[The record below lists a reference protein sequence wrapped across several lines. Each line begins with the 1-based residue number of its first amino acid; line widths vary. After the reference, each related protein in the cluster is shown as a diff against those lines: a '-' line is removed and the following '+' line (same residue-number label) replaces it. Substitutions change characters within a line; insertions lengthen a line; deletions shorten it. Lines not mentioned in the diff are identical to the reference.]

1 MIVKPGLEG
10 LAELAPPLQALVAGV
25 GTLALT
31 AAGAALVT
39 IGRLGRGALFDA
51 MLGFASGV
59 MLAAA
64 YWSLLE
70 PAIALAAAQG
80 RLSWGPPTVGLLAG
94 AAFLAVADRV
104 LPHLHPSLDPGAT
117 EGLQTQW
124 STTTLLI
131 LAITLHNI
139 PEGLAIGVAFG
150 AAASPMPGALAGTSS
165 FGAALALS
173 VGIALQ
179 NVPEGAAVALP
190 LRAAGASRWHSFLA
204 GTASAAVEPLA
215 ALAGA
220 IAVGQVLGLLP
231 YALAFAAGAM
241 IYVVFEEL
249 IPSAHQSGRADLVTM
264 AAIGGFTLM
273 MVLDVALGG

>member
-1 MIVKPGLEG
+1 METT
-10 LAELAPPLQALVAGV
+10 LAWLAQLDPSLQALLAGL

-31 AAGAALVT
+31 ALGAMLVS
-39 IGRLGRGALFDA
+39 IGRLSHGALFEA

-64 YWSLLE
+64 YWSLLD

-80 RLSWGPPTVGLLAG
+80 LVSWLPPTVGLLAG
-94 AAFLAVADRV
+94 AAFLGVADRL
-104 LPHLHPSLDPGAT
+104 LPHLHPSRRPRAP
-117 EGLQTQW
+117 EGLKSQW

-139 PEGLAIGVAFG
+139 PEGLAVGVSFG
-150 AAASPMPGALAGTSS
+150 AAALAAPGDIASPASFGGAVALA
-165 FGAALALS
+165 

-190 LRAAGASRWHSFLA
+190 LRARGVGPWRSFLA
-204 GTASAAVEPLA
+204 GAASATVEPLA
-215 ALAGA
+215 AVIGA
-220 IAVGQVLGLLP
+220 LAVGLVSELLP

-241 IYVVFEEL
+241 IYVVLEEL
-249 IPSAHQSGRADLVTM
+249 IPSAHESGRADMVTL
-264 AAIGGFTLM
+264 AAIVGFTLM
-273 MVLDVALGG
+273 MILDVALG

>member
-1 MIVKPGLEG
+1 MQPTSFVDLT
-10 LAELAPPLQALVAGV
+10 PPLQALVAGL

-31 AAGAALVT
+31 AAGATLVI
-39 IGRLGRGALFDA
+39 IGRLGRGATFDA

-70 PAIALAAAQG
+70 PAIAVAAARG
-80 RLSWGPPTVGLLAG
+80 DPPWLPATVGLLAG
-94 AAFLAVADRV
+94 AAFLGIADRL
-104 LPHLHPSLDPGAT
+104 LPHLHPSLPPAAA
-117 EGLQTQW
+117 EGMRTRW

-150 AAASPMPGALAGTSS
+150 GVADPAEAIAGAPTL
-165 FGAALALS
+165 GAALALAL
-173 VGIALQ
+173 GIALQ

-190 LRAAGASRWHSFLA
+190 LRAAGAGKWRSFLA
-204 GTASAAVEPLA
+204 GTASATVEPLA
-215 ALAGA
+215 AVTGA
-220 IAVGQVLGLLP
+220 AAVGRVSGVLP
-231 YALAFAAGAM
+231 YSLGFAAGAM
-241 IYVVFEEL
+241 IYVVLEEL

-264 AAIGGFTLM
+264 AALGGFTLM
-273 MVLDVALGG
+273 MVLDVALG

>member
-1 MIVKPGLEG
+1 MM
-10 LAELAPPLQALVAGV
+10 AAFADLAPPLQALLAGL

-31 AAGAALVT
+31 AAGAALV
-39 IGRLGRGALFDA
+39 IVGRLGRGALFDA

-70 PAIALAAAQG
+70 PAIAVAAARG
-80 RLSWGPPTVGLLAG
+80 EPPWLPPTCGLLAG
-94 AAFLAVADRV
+94 AVFLAVADRL
-104 LPHLHPSLDPGAT
+104 LPHLHPTLPVGAA
-117 EGLQTQW
+117 EGLRTRW
-124 STTTLLI
+124 STTTLLV

-150 AAASPMPGALAGTSS
+150 AAAAPGHAAMPGTPS
-165 FGAALALS
+165 FGAAVALA

-190 LRAAGASRWHSFLA
+190 LRAGGVGRWRSFLA

-215 ALAGA
+215 AAAGA
-220 IAVGQVLGLLP
+220 AAVGRVSGVLS
-231 YALAFAAGAM
+231 YALGFAAGAM
-241 IYVVFEEL
+241 IYVVLEEL

-264 AAIGGFTLM
+264 AAVGGFALM
-273 MVLDVALGG
+273 MVLDVALG